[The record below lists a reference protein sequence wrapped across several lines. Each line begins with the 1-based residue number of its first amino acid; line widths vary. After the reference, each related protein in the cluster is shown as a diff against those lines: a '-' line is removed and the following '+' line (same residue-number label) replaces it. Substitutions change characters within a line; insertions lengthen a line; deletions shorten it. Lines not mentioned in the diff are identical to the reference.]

1 MTLTVTLEFSD
12 AELEYFRSLMLR
24 VRQRNGHRSP
34 VAVAAAARA
43 EIERLRSVTRSPFV
57 TRRLD
62 RVGRLIAMIEDPQ
75 WQLPEPERR
84 RVLDGLAYVANA
96 HDLVPDN
103 VPVLGLVD
111 DAIMIE
117 LLLRELQHELDGYE
131 EFDAYRRGEAANR
144 DKPGTHRPVS
154 REDWLESRR
163 SALHARIRE
172 RRERD
177 LSSRGG
183 EFRLITRF

>member
-12 AELEYFRSLMLR
+12 AELDYFRSLMLR
-24 VRQRNGHRSP
+24 VHQHNERRAP
-34 VAVAAAARA
+34 EEIAVAARA
-43 EIERLRSVTRSPFV
+43 EVARLRSVTRSPFV
-57 TRRLD
+57 THRID

-75 WQLPEPERR
+75 WALPEPERR
-84 RVLDGLAYVANA
+84 RVLDALAYVANV

-111 DAIMIE
+111 DAIMLE

-131 EFDAYRRGEAANR
+131 EFDAYRREEIAHR
-144 DKPGTHRPVS
+144 DKPGTHRAVS
-154 REDWLESRR
+154 RDDWLESRR
-163 SALHARIRE
+163 AALHARIRE

-177 LSSRGG
+177 LASRGG
-183 EFRLITRF
+183 DFGLITRF